1 LITETEAPLSQVKI
15 LVVDD
20 ELAAV
25 DEIVFALRSAGF
37 DAIGVTSAVAALE
50 CFLLDPSIGVVLT
63 DIRMP
68 KQDGIG
74 FLRQVRSCGA
84 RGETAELIV
93 ATGYPEAESAIR
105 SIDLRVGKYLVK
117 PVDPGEML
125 SSVAKA
131 VEAYRRSLRPASDD
145 SALLSGLAKLLDGRA
160 PEKYFHQSGEAPPHR
175 VDPTTSG
182 EETRVRTLEAMLE
195 IRRVRS
201 QLLPQEI
208 FSDPAWFMLLELAL
222 LEKQGKQISVSGI
235 CLTSGVSQT
244 TALRRVQDMVEAG
257 LLIRRDDP
265 QDKRRVHVSLSP
277 TANSKLNSLLDLV
290 GDRRV

>member
-1 LITETEAPLSQVKI
+1 LITETDAPPREVKI

-20 ELAAV
+20 ESAAV

-37 DAIGVTSAVAALE
+37 DAIGVMSAVAALE
-50 CFLLDPSIGVVLT
+50 CYLVDPSIGVVLT

-74 FLRQVRSCGA
+74 FLKQVRSCGA
-84 RGETAELIV
+84 RGEATELIV
-93 ATGYPEAESAIR
+93 ATGFPEAESAIL

-125 SSVAKA
+125 SSVARA
-131 VEAYRRSLRPASDD
+131 VDAYRRSLRPASDD
-145 SALLSGLAKLLDGRA
+145 AALLSGLAKLLDGRA
-160 PEKYFHQSGEAPPHR
+160 PEKYFQVDEVLPHR
-175 VDPTTSG
+175 VDPATGG
-182 EETRVRTLEAMLE
+182 EMARVRTLEAMLE
-195 IRRVRS
+195 IRNLRS

-208 FSDPAWFMLLELAL
+208 FADPAWFMLLELAL

-265 QDKRRVHVSLSP
+265 QDRRRVHVTLSP
-277 TANSKLNSLLDLV
+277 TANVKLNSLLDLI
-290 GDRRV
+290 GNRRV

>member
-1 LITETEAPLSQVKI
+1 
-15 LVVDD
+15 
-20 ELAAV
+20 
-25 DEIVFALRSAGF
+25 
-37 DAIGVTSAVAALE
+37 
-50 CFLLDPSIGVVLT
+50 
-63 DIRMP
+63 M
-68 KQDGIG
+68 
-74 FLRQVRSCGA
+74 
-84 RGETAELIV
+84 
-93 ATGYPEAESAIR
+93 
-105 SIDLRVGKYLVK
+105 
-117 PVDPGEML
+117 
-125 SSVAKA
+125 
-131 VEAYRRSLRPASDD
+131 
-145 SALLSGLAKLLDGRA
+145 SGLAKLLDGRA
-160 PEKYFHQSGEAPPHR
+160 PEKYFHGGEALPHR
-175 VDPTTSG
+175 VDPATGG
-182 EETRVRTLEAMLE
+182 EMARVRTLEAMLE

-290 GDRRV
+290 GDRQS

>member
-1 LITETEAPLSQVKI
+1 MITETEAPRPEVTI

-20 ELAAV
+20 EPAAV
-25 DEIVFALRSAGF
+25 DEMVFALRSAGF
-37 DAIGVTSAVAALE
+37 EAIGMTSGVVALE

-74 FLRQVRSCGA
+74 FLKQVRSCGA
-84 RGETAELIV
+84 RGEAAEFIV
-93 ATGYPEAESAIR
+93 ATGFPEAESAIR

-125 SSVAKA
+125 ASAAKA
-131 VEAYRRSLRPASDD
+131 VDSYRRSMRPASND
-145 SALLSGLAKLLDGRA
+145 STILSGLAKLLDGRA
-160 PEKYFHQSGEAPPHR
+160 PEKYFQGGEALPHR
-175 VDPTTSG
+175 IDPAASG
-182 EETRVRTLEAMLE
+182 EETRVRTLEAMLA
-195 IRRVRS
+195 IRSVRS

-265 QDKRRVHVSLSP
+265 QDRRRVHVSLSP
-277 TANSKLNSLLDLV
+277 NAIAKLNSLLDIV
-290 GDRRV
+290 GDRRS